1 MCGIVGTKTK
11 QPKTVNYNSFDLM
24 PNEELL
30 LGGMLEKYMNQ
41 IKQKEYKAKSKFE
54 FLYVDGLITKVEP
67 LPISTL
73 HRLTHIEETESMHR
87 CACKSLCVS
96 SKCKCRKYKTQCGPR
111 CGCKGNCQHS
121 QDMKKSSV

>member
-54 FLYVDGLITKVEP
+54 FVDVDGLITKVEP

-73 HRLTHIEETESMHR
+73 HRLTHI
-87 CACKSLCVS
+87 
-96 SKCKCRKYKTQCGPR
+96 
-111 CGCKGNCQHS
+111 
-121 QDMKKSSV
+121 